1 MGIQNFYLYK
11 DELIIEISNNDGIN
25 ISQLEKFINRNES
38 RINSSMIIHLDKIND
53 ESFKTKLDVVSL
65 LDIYKI

>member
-1 MGIQNFYLYK
+1 MGIQDFYLKK

-38 RINSSMIIHLDKIND
+38 RINSSEIIHLDKISD
-53 ESFKTKLDVVSL
+53 KSFKTRLDVISL

>member
-38 RINSSMIIHLDKIND
+38 RINSSMIIHLDKTSD
-53 ESFKTKLDVVSL
+53 ESFKTKLDVISL

>member
-11 DELIIEISNNDGIN
+11 DELIIEISNNDGVN

-38 RINSSMIIHLDKIND
+38 RINSSMIIHLDKISD
-53 ESFKTKLDVVSL
+53 ESFKTKLDVISL